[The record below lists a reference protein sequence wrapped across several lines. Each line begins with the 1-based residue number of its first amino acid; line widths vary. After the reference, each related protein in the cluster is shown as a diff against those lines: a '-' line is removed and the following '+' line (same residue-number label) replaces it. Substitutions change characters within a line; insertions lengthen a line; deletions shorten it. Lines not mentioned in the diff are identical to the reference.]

1 MIRQGGP
8 GTSFLTMFG
17 KRLLPWDYGVRN
29 LFRRPTRSLLTLGG
43 LTIVVLLVL
52 VVVGFIRGLEKSL
65 ASTGSPNVVL
75 VYSLSSAADIE
86 NSSIPGRTAA
96 LLSASVDGVEQF
108 HGVESLSPELYL
120 GTRVETANSSQPGM
134 GLVRGVTVRT
144 PLVRDQVQLIEGA
157 WPQAGEVIVGRLAYS
172 KLGVQEADLAI
183 GQQVDFD
190 GRQWTVSGRFAAAG
204 SAFESEIWAPLAD
217 LQTALKRQDLS
228 LVAVKMQSADR
239 VADVD
244 LFCRERVDLEL
255 KAVAESAYYASL
267 QKHYRPVRILAWAV
281 VALVAGSGVFAGL
294 NTMYGAVVGRIR
306 ELATLQAIGFRRR
319 AILLTLVQEAS
330 ILACA
335 GALAACLAA
344 IVLVDGLAVRFTM
357 GAFMLRVDS
366 VGIAVACSVAALLG
380 VVGAAPPAVKAMR
393 LPVVEAIKAI

>member
-1 MIRQGGP
+1 M
-8 GTSFLTMFG
+8 LG

-29 LFRRPTRSLLTLGG
+29 LFRRPTRSALTFGG

-65 ASTGSPNVVL
+65 TATGSPDVVL

-96 LLSASVDGVEQF
+96 LLSASVDGIRRT
-108 HGVESLSPELYL
+108 HGVECTSPELYL
-120 GTRVETANSSQPGM
+120 GTRVATASLEQPGM
-134 GLVRGVTVRT
+134 GVVRGVTT
-144 PLVRDQVQLIEGA
+144 SAPLVRDRVQLVEGS
-157 WPQAGEVIVGRLAYS
+157 WPESGQVMVGRLAHS
-172 KLGVQEADLAI
+172 KLGASEKDLVV
-183 GQQVDFD
+183 GQQVEFD
-190 GRQWTVSGRFAAAG
+190 GKTWTISGRFTAAG

-217 LQTALKRQDLS
+217 LQTTLKRQDLS
-228 LVAVKMQSADR
+228 LVAAKMDSPDR

-244 LFCRERVDLEL
+244 IFCRERVDLEL

-267 QKHYRPVRILAWAV
+267 QKHYKPVRMLGWVV

-294 NTMYGAVVGRIR
+294 NTMYGAVAGRIR
-306 ELATLQAIGFRRR
+306 ELATLQAIGYRRR
-319 AILLTLVQEAS
+319 AILLTLVQEATL
-330 ILACA
+330 LACA
-335 GALAACLAA
+335 GALAACVIGLL
-344 IVLVDGLAVRFTM
+344 LVDGLAVRFTM

-366 VGIAVACSVAALLG
+366 VGIAVACGVAALLG
-380 VVGAAPPAVKAMR
+380 VAGALPPAAKAMR